1 MRRGQSHQ
9 THVFHKLSSSHS
21 SRRPTIVNEF
31 LKFLTFAK
39 AREQRICF
47 LLVVASF
54 IIITIYFT
62 PLVFLLPSSS
72 RHAPYF
78 NSVPY
83 KPTLIPASSN
93 PFTDQSTEL
102 DTLLKSASHL
112 TQNPISSK
120 KFILLRA
127 IGNDLPPR
135 HARGQT
141 IRNLNFILENE
152 HPKPDLDVRWY
163 VNRVIEYDT
172 QLRIVKLLIDHNQL
186 FTIDFLNYSEYADV
200 HFNLDIS
207 PFEESDV
214 LRSPLFRDS
223 PETDF
228 KRLRAWDT
236 IFESKNQFIIR
247 NNIVRNNMIELGRA
261 AGATYILPWDGNCFL
276 TDIAWKNISS
286 SINTFIESRASN
298 ISTRYFYVPM
308 TRITDNNLLKNTT
321 FTPLDMDEEPQVVFH
336 RDAVTRF
343 DESKPYGYRPKVD
356 LLWRLRIPAFQFRDK
371 DGNVMRDT
379 QPHKLAKDIPGYDS
393 VLPVGWT
400 ARLYSGNRALEQDN
414 AAVLRGRSRTNGVE
428 LLTARASFRVA
439 QMKAQYSHNTSL
451 FMYNRN
457 VISKRLQDVAKGDAD
472 PLTALRVSKLVHH
485 SYAVVSVDNES
496 PLEEHPK
503 LCTKTARDLV
513 TVSLAAL
520 FSGDERFVKW
530 TAHRARQLMVAGETR
545 IQPSHI
551 RSARE
556 LLDICLMLD
565 AAKMLNI
572 AHGISSLEF
581 DAIQAWA
588 YELSQSLDENG
599 VKWKQI
605 YFSQDRNSVLFEA
618 GAGCL
623 HAFTGNFHLAIRRL
637 GLANSR
643 LQVMARSASKSSF
656 VEQEGLFGLEAWVI
670 LSQMADR
677 IGLNTWTFTTRN
689 YPEPPL
695 QAITKAT
702 LRLKAQPEHSGMKQ
716 LKCLLRRLVS
726 EKMIIA
732 TSSRCLDDTIEDNDL
747 PDQSI
752 LPPYSSLALI

>member
-9 THVFHKLSSSHS
+9 THVFYKSSS
-21 SRRPTIVNEF
+21 RCPTIVYKH
-31 LKFLTFAK
+31 LKPLIFVK
-39 AREQRICF
+39 AREQWICF
-47 LLVVASF
+47 LLAVALF
-54 IIITIYFT
+54 IVITAQFT
-62 PLVFLLPSSS
+62 PFAFLLPSSS
-72 RHAPYF
+72 SRAPHF
-78 NSVPY
+78 DFIPY
-83 KPTLIPASSN
+83 KPVLIPVSSN
-93 PFTDQSTEL
+93 PFTNHSTEL
-102 DTLLKSASHL
+102 DALLKSASHL
-112 TQNPISSK
+112 TQNPLSSK
-120 KFILLRA
+120 KFILFRA

-141 IRNLNFILENE
+141 IRNLKFILENE

-163 VNRVIEYDT
+163 VNRVIDYDT
-172 QLRIVKLLIDHNQL
+172 QLRIVELLIDHNQL
-186 FTIDFLNYSEYADV
+186 FTIDFLNYTEYADIQ
-200 HFNLDIS
+200 FNLDIS
-207 PFEESDV
+207 LFEERDV

-228 KRLRAWDT
+228 KRLRVWDT

-276 TDIAWKNISS
+276 TDIAWKNISF
-286 SINTFIESRASN
+286 SINTFVESRASN

-308 TRITDNNLLKNTT
+308 TRITNNNLLKNTT

-336 RDAVTRF
+336 RNAITRF

-414 AAVLRGRSRTNGVE
+414 AAVLRGRSRANGIE

-439 QMKAQYSHNTSL
+439 QMTVQYSHNTSF

-457 VISKRLQDVAKGDAD
+457 VLSKRLEDVAKGDAD
-472 PLTALRVSKLVHH
+472 PLTALRVSKLVRH
-485 SYAVVSVDNES
+485 SYAIVSVDEP
-496 PLEEHPK
+496 PLEERSK
-503 LCTKTARDLV
+503 LCTKTACDLA

-520 FSGDERFVKW
+520 FSGDGRFVEW
-530 TAHRARQLMVAGETR
+530 AAHRARQLMVAGGTR

-551 RSARE
+551 RNARE

-588 YELSQSLDENG
+588 HGLSQSLDEND

-623 HAFTGNFHLAIRRL
+623 HAFAGNFHLALRRL

-643 LQVMARSASKSSF
+643 LQVMGRSASKSLF
-656 VEQEGLFGLEAWVI
+656 VEQERLFDLEAWVI
-670 LSQMADR
+670 LSQMASR
-677 IGLNTWTFTTRN
+677 IGLNTWTFTTRSHLQ
-689 YPEPPL
+689 PPL
-695 QAITKAT
+695 QAFAKAMLT
-702 LRLKAQPEHSGMKQ
+702 SKGQLEQDGMKR
-716 LKCLLRRLVS
+716 LYCLLRKLVS
-726 EKMIIA
+726 EEMIKA
-732 TSSRCLDDTIEDNDL
+732 TSSRCSDDTIEDDGL
-747 PDQSI
+747 PDQNV
-752 LPPYSSLALI
+752 LPPYSSLALV